1 MRLPFIQ
8 SGVCP
13 IGLDT
18 GTHSIKMM
26 QLERRGSSFAVRAAG
41 SRALPCDLPS
51 TASERSTLYANLIKQ
66 ILAEGDFQGRR
77 VVSCLPATSIQYKN
91 LRLPRM
97 PYDELRSA
105 VEWEAADRLKIVPES
120 MQVQFFAAGEVR
132 QGEEQREEIIML
144 AATRD
149 AINEHVDTLV
159 KSDLKPVAID
169 AVPGALARTLVFHSD
184 NNTDQDAP
192 QMALDIG
199 SSSSKVLVVRQGRVV
214 FFKLIDI
221 GGRKLDQTVAQNLSL
236 PLADAA
242 DLRRRLQ
249 RSPKPEDGSTA
260 GEQLFGST
268 RRESLERAVYES
280 LRATAS
286 ELAKEVSLCL
296 RYYSVTFRGKRPE
309 KVLLVG
315 GETYEPQLARALAEG
330 IDLPVEAIRPFAGVD
345 ISKATEL
352 DADGTNSEWAVAVG
366 LSMRREAAA
375 KRGAA

>member
-13 IGLDT
+13 IGLDA

-132 QGEEQREEIIML
+132 QGEEQREEIILL

-184 NNTDQDAP
+184 INTDQDSP

-221 GGRKLDQTVAQNLSL
+221 GGRKLDQTVAQNLGL

-330 IDLPVEAIRPFAGVD
+330 IDLPVEAIRPFAGMD

-352 DADGTNSEWAVAVG
+352 DTDGTNSEWAVAVG